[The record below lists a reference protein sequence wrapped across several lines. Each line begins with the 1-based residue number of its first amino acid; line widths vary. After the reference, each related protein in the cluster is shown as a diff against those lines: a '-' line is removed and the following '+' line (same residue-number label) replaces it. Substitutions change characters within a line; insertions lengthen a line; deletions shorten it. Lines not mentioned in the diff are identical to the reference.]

1 MELFHNCI
9 HGEDILFVIF
19 DPDAIPDK
27 TEKRGDVYA
36 LYKGEELVGYNF
48 FSFHDLVKTKEKGL
62 IVSPND
68 KLIDVLNFRLG
79 YLGLPL
85 LPYVRNS
92 YFKAAKVV
100 DIKDHPS
107 NSRTK
112 VVTLNLGDGNVTA
125 VTKYANF
132 GVGDML
138 VILIDKGFRFNGTIF
153 HGGIEKG
160 VRFDAEI
167 CSASDLHLG
176 DESNAAFVI
185 DGYEPGD
192 DFFLK

>member
-1 MELFHNCI
+1 MQLFHNCI
-9 HGEDILFVIF
+9 QGEDILFVIF

-27 TEKRGDVYA
+27 TEKKGDVYA
-36 LYKGEELVGYNF
+36 LYKGEELIGYNF

-62 IVSPND
+62 LVSPND
-68 KLIDVLNFRLG
+68 KLIDVLNARLG

-85 LPYVRNS
+85 LPYVRDS
-92 YFKAAKVV
+92 YFKAARVV

-107 NSRTK
+107 DKAK
-112 VVTLNLGDGNVTA
+112 VVTLSLGDKNVTA
-125 VTKYANF
+125 VTKYSNF
-132 GVGDML
+132 NIGDTL
-138 VILIDKGFRFNGTIF
+138 VALIDKGFRFNGTVF
-153 HGGIEKG
+153 HKGVEKG
-160 VRFDAEI
+160 MRFDVEL
-167 CSASDLHLG
+167 CSAADLHLG